1 MRYHGCVLASKN
13 FIPFYTFSYE
23 NKMNEVANYSQ
34 MKEYVINLNNLD
46 AYSNNNLSNLFESII
61 FKRDDLSDMLK
72 QDIIILFFQT
82 LKRRLNN
89 YLREMNR
96 K

>member
-72 QDIIILFFQT
+72 SRYYNFILPNVEKKTKQLF
-82 LKRRLNN
+82 KGD
-89 YLREMNR
+89 E
-96 K
+96 